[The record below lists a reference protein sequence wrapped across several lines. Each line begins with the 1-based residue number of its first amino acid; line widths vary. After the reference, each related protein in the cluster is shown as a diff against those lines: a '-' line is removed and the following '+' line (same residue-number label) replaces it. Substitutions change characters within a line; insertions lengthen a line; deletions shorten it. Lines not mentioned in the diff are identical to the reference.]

1 MSGRLR
7 YGRRISWSIPER
19 LGLYY
24 GSPFTVPSI
33 CPARPSLA
41 LAEVTLPLR
50 SCRGSYFYHYAP
62 LFLHTNTHT
71 LTLLILCALLDQL
84 LTYKAKKGVKY
95 AIFPL
100 WNPHKVVCTRKSY
113 FVFHITIFHQFSS
126 LYTVCVLTK
135 LDATSFNQQIIPSA
149 KWLFDMTMTP
159 L

>member
-84 LTYKAKKGVKY
+84 LTYKA
-95 AIFPL
+95 L

-135 LDATSFNQQIIPSA
+135 VNATSFNQQIIQNA
-149 KWLFDMTMTP
+149 KWLFDMTMTA